1 MIHRVTVLALVLLGF
16 LTVRTTSPA
25 VASAQSEPAVPRP
38 ATAPERGA
46 SAAPSA
52 HVSADACT
60 LLTYADIES
69 VQGEAP
75 TAAQNSE
82 RSSAG
87 LVMSQCF
94 YTSKTYVKSVVLE
107 VTRRDPGSRSTPSDA
122 GVATDGSGHESKSA
136 ATAGPREQWFRLFH
150 REGKREENAEEE
162 REREREGKSERGIGS
177 EAGREEEEERL
188 SVPKPVKGVGQEAFW
203 VGNGVI
209 GGLYVLKGDAYIRIS
224 IGGAETEAAR
234 IEKTKTLAR
243 SALKRL
249 KKLR

>member
-1 MIHRVTVLALVLLGF
+1 
-16 LTVRTTSPA
+16 
-25 VASAQSEPAVPRP
+25 
-38 ATAPERGA
+38 
-46 SAAPSA
+46 
-52 HVSADACT
+52 
-60 LLTYADIES
+60 
-69 VQGEAP
+69 
-75 TAAQNSE
+75 
-82 RSSAG
+82 
-87 LVMSQCF
+87 MSQCF
-94 YTSKTYVKSVVLE
+94 YTSKTSVKSVVLE